1 MPQPRLTTTA
11 SDLEQVL
18 DAARTA
24 PLLALDVE
32 GNGLFAYRARLCTVQ
47 LAWTAAESIE
57 VAIIDT
63 LAVDPSPLAGLLGES
78 GPTKVLHDLSFDAR
92 LLLEAGVRL
101 GNVRDT
107 SVTARML
114 GRRATGLAALLA
126 IELQID
132 ISKSMQQHD
141 WSRRPL
147 GPREIAY
154 LSTDVIHLAK
164 LDEKLRAEAG
174 RLDIEQE
181 VDDECR
187 SKLASALGPAAPGR
201 PPYLR
206 IRGAEAL
213 DAAGLAVLRRL
224 VELRERIACARDL
237 PPFKIVSN
245 EVLLEV
251 ARRRPTSV
259 TDLAP
264 LWKGPLPSTPGA
276 AAGFVEAVT
285 LGLADGKIPDA
296 DRELCGGLPSAHGTA
311 RRTKE
316 KRLSAWRRAEA
327 ASRGVDEQVVLPGHC
342 LKGLAA
348 VEPITLTAVAEVP
361 GIGSRRLFRY
371 GATILALLRGEEV
384 SVTSPDPN
392 DVA

>member
-11 SDLEQVL
+11 SDLDQVL
-18 DAARTA
+18 DAARSA
-24 PLLALDVE
+24 PVVALDVE

-47 LAWTAAESIE
+47 LAWTTAESTE

-63 LAVDPSPLAGLLGES
+63 LAVDPSRLAGLLGET
-78 GPTKVLHDLSFDAR
+78 GPTKILHDLSFDAR

-126 IELQID
+126 IELEID
-132 ISKSMQQHD
+132 ISKGMQQHD

-147 GPREIAY
+147 GPREMSY
-154 LSTDVIHLAK
+154 LATDVIHLAK
-164 LDEKLRAEAG
+164 LDEKLRAEAQ

-181 VDDECR
+181 VEQECR
-187 SKLASALGPAAPGR
+187 FKLASALGPSPPGR
-201 PPYLR
+201 PSYLR

-224 VELRERIACARDL
+224 VELREQIARSRDL
-237 PPFKIVSN
+237 PPFKIVN
-245 EVLLEV
+245 NDVLLEV
-251 ARRRPTSV
+251 ARRKPASV
-259 TDLAP
+259 TDLAQA
-264 LWKGPLPSTPGA
+264 WKGPSPPGA
-276 AAGFVEAVT
+276 AAGFVEAVR
-285 LGLADGKIPDA
+285 LGVADGKIPDA
-296 DRELCGGLPSAHGTA
+296 DRELCGGSPSAHASA

-342 LKGLAA
+342 LKCLAA
-348 VEPITLTAVAEVP
+348 VEPITLSGVAEVP

-384 SVTSPDPN
+384 SVASPDPN

>member
-1 MPQPRLTTTA
+1 MPDLRLTTTA
-11 SDLEQVL
+11 SDLERVR
-18 DAARTA
+18 AAASAA
-24 PLLALDVE
+24 PVLALDVE

-47 LAWTAAESIE
+47 LAWTTAAATE

-63 LAVDPSPLAGLLGES
+63 LALDLSPLADLLGEA
-78 GPTKVLHDLSFDAR
+78 GPPKILHDLSFDAR

-126 IELQID
+126 TELQVT

-154 LSTDVIHLAK
+154 LSLDVAHLAS
-164 LDEKLRAEAG
+164 LDEKLTAEAR

-181 VDDECR
+181 VDVECR
-187 SKLASALGPAAPGR
+187 FKLASALGAAPNVR
-201 PPYLR
+201 PAYLR
-206 IRGAEAL
+206 IKGAEAL
-213 DAAGLAVLRRL
+213 DAVGLAVLRRL
-224 VELRERIACARDL
+224 VDVRERMASSRDL
-237 PPFKIVSN
+237 PPFKVVN
-245 EVLLEV
+245 NDVLLEV
-251 ARRRPTSV
+251 ARRKPITLA
-259 TDLAP
+259 DLGP
-264 LWKGPLPSTPGA
+264 VWKGPLPAAPGA
-276 AAGFVEAVT
+276 AQSFADAVR
-285 LGLADGKIPDA
+285 LGIADGKIPDA
-296 DRELCGGLPSAHGTA
+296 DRQLCGGVVPAHATA

-327 ASRGVDEQVVLPGHC
+327 ASRGVDEQVIVPGHC
-342 LKGLAA
+342 LKSLAA
-348 VEPITLTAVAEVP
+348 LEPCSLSAVADVP

-384 SVTSPDPN
+384 SVPSADPN